1 MNAYNCGLDVNS
13 TNITKSNGLQCTSIK
28 RDVVLNLQLQWDPM
42 LMTSCQTQSWTH
54 HWCELQWAP
63 KDDSR
68 HGQHNLGIIY
78 YLQLQW
84 TPKGSNVTL
93 PSIMHLLTPIL
104 SSSNLWF
111 LLSFY
116 TRIQSTN
123 VMTTRKKKKKKDEG
137 KLCHMD
143 QLYSDSSSF
152 WNGGRVSFG
161 SGLLRKKIFL
171 IMQLYNPLYVL
182 SVHHCVSAEY
192 NGNTSTRHVYLR
204 QGDTLWLAF
213 MVQMMKQ
220 RI

>member
-1 MNAYNCGLDVNS
+1 MNAYNCGLDVSS

-28 RDVVLNLQLQWDPM
+28 RDVVLNLQLR
-42 LMTSCQTQSWTH
+42 
-54 HWCELQWAP
+54 WAP
-63 KDDSR
+63 KGDSR
-68 HGQHNLGIIY
+68 HGQLNLGIIY

-152 WNGGRVSFG
+152 
-161 SGLLRKKIFL
+161 
-171 IMQLYNPLYVL
+171 
-182 SVHHCVSAEY
+182 
-192 NGNTSTRHVYLR
+192 
-204 QGDTLWLAF
+204 
-213 MVQMMKQ
+213 
-220 RI
+220 